1 MKKGLLITVNYNNW
15 FYTESFIKTLISFGD
30 KSIKIVIV
38 DNSPKTTDNSISN
51 LVSENENVVYLKTKK
66 NIGYFGAVNYAIKV
80 VDNNKYDY
88 IIICNN
94 DITIEN
100 LNFFEILNEKLE
112 LYDIIAPSIK
122 TKENI
127 QQNPHREKKI
137 DFKRKI
143 LYKIYF
149 SSYLIAKLINYIVRK
164 KRIKQ
169 KEYNECEREIA
180 SPHGAFIILN
190 KTFFSKG
197 GFIDDGFFLYGEED
211 TIMAQAQKLK
221 LKIGFVPDLKV
232 KHFESLSTGKS
243 FTKKKFLIQR
253 DAHKY
258 VQNKY
263 KLYKIINSKETHD
276 SAKAQKRM

>member
-1 MKKGLLITVNYNNW
+1 MKRGLLITVNYNNW
-15 FYTESFIKTLISFGD
+15 DYTESFVRTLLSFGN
-30 KSIKIVIV
+30 KSLSIVIV
-38 DNSPKTTDNSISN
+38 DNSPKMSDNNISN
-51 LVSENENVVYLKTKK
+51 LESENENIAYLKTKN
-66 NIGYFGAVNYAIKV
+66 NIGYFGAVNYAIKII
-80 VDNNKYDY
+80 DIKLYDY

-127 QQNPHREKKI
+127 QQNPHRDKKI
-137 DFKRKI
+137 DLKRKI
-143 LYKIYF
+143 FYKIYF
-149 SSYLIAKLINYIVRK
+149 SSYLIAKLINFIVRQ

-169 KEYNECEREIA
+169 TEYNEYEREIA
-180 SPHGAFIILN
+180 SPHGAFIIFN

-211 TIMAQAQKLK
+211 TLMAQAQNLK
-221 LKIGFVPDLKV
+221 LKIGFIPDLKV

-243 FTKKKFLIQR
+243 FTKKKYLIQK

-258 VQNKY
+258 VQKKY
-263 KLYKIINSKETHD
+263 KLFQIIKSL
-276 SAKAQKRM
+276 